1 MSGCGRP
8 GCNAPAAATIGFDGT
23 RRAVWLHPLDEP
35 EATGHLC
42 QRHADSLRP
51 PLGWRFLDYRQ
62 PGATDEV
69 GERRPRRP
77 AKQPVPALVA
87 GSGIDVDGLL
97 DASSPLLERAFR
109 GARAS

>member
-1 MSGCGRP
+1 
-8 GCNAPAAATIGFDGT
+8 
-23 RRAVWLHPLDEP
+23 
-35 EATGHLC
+35 
-42 QRHADSLRP
+42 
-51 PLGWRFLDYRQ
+51 
-62 PGATDEV
+62 V

-97 DASSPLLERAFR
+97 DASTPLLERAFR